1 MMEYKREKQKG
12 RILGRS
18 LLFIVLFVAWVG
30 NAILRVLFGYLTV
43 SGVQLLDIPV
53 AQSILN
59 GLAAVFI
66 FLGVSGFI
74 VAFGFWQMKQ
84 WGYLGTIMIILVT
97 IVFDIWGMTIQYTAA
112 MGFAVPIL
120 VLIYLVA
127 NRSMFLQTSSLSSD
141 ASMTTGMR

>member
-1 MMEYKREKQKG
+1 MEYKREKQKG

>member
-1 MMEYKREKQKG
+1 
-12 RILGRS
+12 
-18 LLFIVLFVAWVG
+18 VLFVAWVG